1 MMESHDTKTET
12 SGDTISEAGP
22 FPRQKEHE
30 VTQDHLSELSSQKHP
45 AEGSEEVNLD
55 SGGLHMKVAC

>member
-1 MMESHDTKTET
+1 MMESRDTKIET
-12 SGDTISEAGP
+12 SWDTISEAGL

-30 VTQDHLSELSSQKHP
+30 VTQGHLSDLSSQKHP
-45 AEGSEEVNLD
+45 TESSEEVNLD

>member
-1 MMESHDTKTET
+1 MVESRDTKTET

-30 VTQDHLSELSSQKHP
+30 VTQGHLSDLFPQKHP
-45 AEGSEEVNLD
+45 TEGSEEVNLD